1 VGVSGSPRCP
11 ECGQPPQ
18 VTYNLPDGRWARCA
32 AGHAWRLDSP
42 EGRLLGV
49 TELIVAFVLAVVLGL
64 VVAIAV
70 GHFP

>member
-1 VGVSGSPRCP
+1 
-11 ECGQPPQ
+11 
-18 VTYNLPDGRWARCA
+18 
-32 AGHAWRLDSP
+32 
-42 EGRLLGV
+42 V